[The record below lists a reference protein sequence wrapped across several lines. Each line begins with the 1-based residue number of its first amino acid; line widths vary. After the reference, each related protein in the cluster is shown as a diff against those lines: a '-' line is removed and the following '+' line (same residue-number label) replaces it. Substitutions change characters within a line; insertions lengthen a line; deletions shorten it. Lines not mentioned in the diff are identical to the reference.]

1 MKKVREFLEEKT
13 NKKAEKL
20 LDKVMNSQDGGKL
33 ANAMDDGDEDK
44 AVKILKKNRIKGN
57 DLDDVLELMFGS
69 L

>member
-1 MKKVREFLEEKT
+1 MKTVQEFLEEKT

-20 LDKVMNSQDGGKL
+20 LDKVMNSPDGGKL

-44 AVKILKKNRIKGN
+44 AVKILKKNKIKGN
-57 DLDDVLELMFGS
+57 DLDDVLELMFGA